1 MYARGITRFEVAD
14 ESVLDDSPAAVHRK
28 TGVCYINPAL
38 IRRLGM
44 TKAMLVFMLLHENA
58 HLVLNTDDELA
69 VDAYAH
75 KQYMDLGY
83 SLKQSVYAHTKVLS
97 FDKTEDFVR
106 ARLQLERALAYD
118 HEHNR

>member
-75 KQYMDLGY
+75 RQYMDLGY